1 MARRGGEVRGAEER
15 RHSMPLCPCSHY
27 NFVSTM
33 LSPAGDEFNCDA
45 LFCGL
50 GWSSFDSA
58 TWAITVTCI
67 FERGRVGAA
76 PVSDLPC
83 SVEEP

>member
-1 MARRGGEVRGAEER
+1 MTRRGGEVRGRGA
-15 RHSMPLCPCSHY
+15 SSLNAPVPLQYY

-33 LSPAGDEFNCDA
+33 LSTAGDEFNCDA

-50 GWSSFDSA
+50 GSSRFDSA
-58 TWAITVTCI
+58 TWAITVTCV